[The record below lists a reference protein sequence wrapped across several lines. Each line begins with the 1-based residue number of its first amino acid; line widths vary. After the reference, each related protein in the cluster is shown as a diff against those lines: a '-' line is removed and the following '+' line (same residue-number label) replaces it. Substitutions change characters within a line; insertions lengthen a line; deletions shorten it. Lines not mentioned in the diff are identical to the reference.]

1 MATVE
6 QKLTEYIADAHA
18 MEKSVLQ
25 MLDSMISTT
34 RDPEVRAE
42 LEHHRQETEQHE
54 QRLRGRLEDM
64 QEGPSAIKQAGAMA
78 AAMGKALVD
87 RVRSDKPSRNARDG
101 YATEHMEI
109 ASYEL
114 LERVATRA
122 GDTRTAEIARLN
134 RQDEEEMARKIAAH
148 WDRFAELSL
157 AEEGVRT

>member
-64 QEGPSAIKQAGAMA
+64 QEGPSAMKQAGAMA

>member
-6 QKLTEYIADAHA
+6 QKLTDYIADAHA

-34 RDPEVRAE
+34 RDPEVRGE

-54 QRLRGRLEDM
+54 KRLRGRLEEIK
-64 QEGPSAIKQAGAMA
+64 EGPSAIKQAGAMA
-78 AAMGKALVD
+78 AAMGKSLVD

-101 YATEHMEI
+101 YATEHLEI

-122 GDTRTAEIARLN
+122 GDTKTAEIARLN
-134 RQDEEEMARKIAAH
+134 RHDEEEMARKIAAR

>member
-6 QKLTEYIADAHA
+6 QKLTDYIADAHA